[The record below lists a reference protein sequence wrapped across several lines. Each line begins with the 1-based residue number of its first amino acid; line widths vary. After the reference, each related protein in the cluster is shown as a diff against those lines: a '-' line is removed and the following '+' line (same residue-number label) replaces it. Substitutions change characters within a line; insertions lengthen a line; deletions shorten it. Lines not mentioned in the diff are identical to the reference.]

1 MRNKYGEIA
10 TNGTL
15 RRALL
20 ARDMENAG
28 EIADRDFA
36 LLNETVYGDYRI
48 FRNRVLLRYHQL
60 KELSERGSSVASSI
74 VVDIETAIKFA
85 KFEPK
90 EQKILNMWMDGYTQT
105 EIAEEVYDYQRNVSR
120 TIDKCVRRLQYIL
133 LYLNPYS

>member
-1 MRNKYGEIA
+1 MRNEYGEIA
-10 TNGTL
+10 TSETL
-15 RRALL
+15 RRALM
-20 ARDMENAG
+20 ARDMEHVG

-36 LLNETVYGDYRI
+36 LLNKIVYGDYET
-48 FRNRVLLRYHQL
+48 FRRGVLLCYHYL
-60 KELSERGSSVASSI
+60 KHYAERGSSVASSI
-74 VVDIETAIKFA
+74 VIDVEAAIKFA

-90 EQKILNMWMDGYTQT
+90 EQKILKMWIDGYTQT